1 MQEKDMVIDVLSGT
15 KASIGNYAKVITEC
29 CNQNLRQT
37 FQQMRD
43 GDEKF
48 QYDLYKIAEQK
59 GYYTPSPASNPQ
71 DASSIKSTL
80 SQSAGAGQQQKG
92 GFLGGMQ

>member
-1 MQEKDMVIDVLSGT
+1 MQEKDMVLDILSGV

-59 GYYTPSPASNPQ
+59 GYYIPSPAVNPQ
-71 DASSIKSTL
+71 DATTVKSKLT
-80 SQSAGAGQQQKG
+80 QAATMHQG
-92 GFLGGMQ
+92 GGPIPTMV